1 MISIEDFAKLNL
13 RTATIKEVRDHPE
26 ADRLYLIT
34 VDLGGEERTLVAGIK
49 QSYSPEELTGKQVV
63 VVENLQPAKIR
74 GVESRG
80 MILAAQD
87 GDRIVI
93 VGPEKPVSPGSTV
106 R

>member
-1 MISIEDFAKLNL
+1 MISIEDFARLNL

-26 ADRLYLIT
+26 ADRLYLVT
-34 VDLGGEERTLVAGIK
+34 VDLGDEERTLVAGIK

-80 MILAAQD
+80 MLLAAQD

-93 VGPEKPVSPGSTV
+93 VGPESPVSAGSPV

>member
-49 QSYSPEELTGKQVV
+49 QSYSIEELTGRQVV
-63 VVENLQPAKIR
+63 VVENIQPAKIR

-93 VGPEKPVSPGSTV
+93 VGPERPVSPGSPV

>member
-1 MISIEDFAKLNL
+1 MITIEDFAKLNL

-26 ADRLYLIT
+26 ADRLYLVT

-49 QSYSPEELTGKQVV
+49 QTYSPEELTGRQVV

-93 VGPEKPVSPGSTV
+93 VGPESPVSPGSLV